1 MTDQNN
7 PGEQRADE
15 ARRTDDSEIIE
26 AMADGPAQGGRYG
39 HNIAHDVATRDE
51 LKQNVGEGSG
61 TQVRASD
68 KKNEADLPRLNE
80 NN

>member
-1 MTDQNN
+1 MTDQDNR
-7 PGEQRADE
+7 GQQRADE
-15 ARRTDDSEIIE
+15 ARRTDDSDIIE
-26 AMADGPAQGGRYG
+26 TMEDAPAQGGRSG

-51 LKQNVGEGSG
+51 LKQNVGEGSA

-68 KKNEADLPRLNE
+68 KKNDADLPRFNE

>member
-1 MTDQNN
+1 MED
-7 PGEQRADE
+7 A
-15 ARRTDDSEIIE
+15 
-26 AMADGPAQGGRYG
+26 PAQGGRSG

-51 LKQNVGEGSG
+51 LKQNVGEGSA

-68 KKNEADLPRLNE
+68 KKNDADLPRFNE

>member
-1 MTDQNN
+1 MTDQDNR
-7 PGEQRADE
+7 GQQRADE
-15 ARRTDDSEIIE
+15 ARRTDDSNIIE
-26 AMADGPAQGGRYG
+26 TMEDAPAQGGRSG

-51 LKQNVGEGSG
+51 LKQNVGEGSA

-68 KKNEADLPRLNE
+68 KKNDADLPRFNE